1 MNFEHFEGLLDKVTQ
16 VSSLTLAV
24 VDLVTNVLVAD
35 LEEVQDGEDLSVVGD
50 EGLTNG
56 VRAADEGL

>member
-1 MNFEHFEGLLDKVTQ
+1 MNLEHFEGLLDEVAQ

-24 VDLVTNVLVAD
+24 VDLITNVLVAD
-35 LEEVQDGEDLSVVGD
+35 LEEVQDGEDLYVVGD

>member
-1 MNFEHFEGLLDKVTQ
+1 VDLEHFEGLLDEVAQ

-24 VDLVTNVLVAD
+24 VDLITNILVAD

-50 EGLTNG
+50 EGLANC
-56 VRAADEGL
+56 VRAADESL